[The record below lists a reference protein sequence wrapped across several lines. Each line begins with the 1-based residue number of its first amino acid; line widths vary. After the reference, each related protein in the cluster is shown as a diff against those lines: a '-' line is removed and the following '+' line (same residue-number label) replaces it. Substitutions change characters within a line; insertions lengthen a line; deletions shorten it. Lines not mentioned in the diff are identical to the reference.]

1 MKVIISGSC
10 ASKKY
15 NNFVWHSNYPG
26 GKFSRIFL
34 AIFSGFSFRRCI
46 KKVIIILFGTRNI
59 REAENVFK
67 ISPDF
72 STGFSLPDL
81 VLIFLRDI
89 SVKMLW
95 IFPDFS
101 HGFPFPDLLFFLIRV
116 FVQVMED
123 IM

>member
-1 MKVIISGSC
+1 MHQKSIIILFGTRIIREGNFHGFFWLFFPDFLSG
-10 ASKKY
+10 
-15 NNFVWHSNYPG
+15 
-26 GKFSRIFL
+26 
-34 AIFSGFSFRRCI
+34 RCI

-67 ISPDF
+67 IFNFILWIFPDF
-72 STGFSLPDL
+72 STGFLLPDL